1 MIVLMIVHSQQS
13 SWLPSERSEM
23 ERECSRISIS
33 GDERAGDGEADIEGK
48 GRGFTKA
55 QTATIAGK
63 PVALVASMNASPVAG
78 LMPSPMRPETNGMA
92 AKLLR

>member
-33 GDERAGDGEADIEGK
+33 CDERAGDGEADIEAQRLGIG
-48 GRGFTKA
+48 GRWTPKMR
-55 QTATIAGK
+55 Q
-63 PVALVASMNASPVAG
+63 VAKVEPC
-78 LMPSPMRPETNGMA
+78 P
-92 AKLLR
+92 